1 MKLLNNFPGVPRSI
15 QVDALQEIEEA
26 IRANKK
32 FIILCAPTG
41 SGKSHIAATLALSCK
56 KPPKSF
62 IDMIDDRTIYQRDE
76 FKGYS
81 NKESALACGKHRG
94 IVLTVSKA
102 LQDQYKTIFG
112 DNTEILKGKGNY
124 PCALEPTFGCDLSYC
139 TSDTKI
145 AEECINIGRCEYYNA
160 KDKALKN
167 IFSVMN
173 YSMALSLPDHLMQSE
188 FLICDEASE
197 LEDELINHFT
207 VSINYKQLDTIF
219 KSPIQ
224 RLLSEDPK
232 DGMKWLSNLAIRL
245 RSSYDAFM
253 ADFNKAKGKNKK
265 KLLKEIKN
273 YRYIRNLWEK
283 AVLLLANWYKAEI
296 IIECTAENADFTP
309 LCINNLSKSLF
320 DRAKHVILLS
330 ATIIDP
336 EHFAKQLGIDDYEY
350 IELESSFDYKKS
362 PIYCAAAKYSL
373 SYENIDKNLP
383 KVIDQVAKLCEHYK
397 DSKGLIHTHNFKINE
412 AIRNKFLGQSR
423 FIYRQAGTNNEQ
435 LIKIHKE
442 RIDPTVLVSPSL
454 AFGTDLPDD
463 LGRFQVV
470 VKLPYMPL
478 GSKRV
483 KTLFDRDKVWYQNK
497 MLTGLVQACG
507 RCTRHIND
515 YADTFILDGQIVK
528 VLKANW
534 HKLPKYFKDRI
545 H

>member
-1 MKLLNNFPGVPRSI
+1 MKLLNNFPGVPRSM

-26 IRANKK
+26 IRADKK

-56 KPPKSF
+56 KPPKNF

-76 FKGYS
+76 YKGYH
-81 NKESALACGKHRG
+81 NKDQAYKCGNHRG

-102 LQDQYKTIFG
+102 LQDQYKSIFS
-112 DNTEILKGKGNY
+112 DSVELLKGKSNY

-139 TSDTKI
+139 SSDPKI
-145 AEECINIGRCEYYNA
+145 AEQCVNASKCEYYNA

-197 LEDELINHFT
+197 LEDELISHFS
-207 VSINYKQLDTIF
+207 VSLNYKQLETIF
-219 KSPIQ
+219 KTPIPK
-224 RLLSEDPK
+224 LLSEDPK
-232 DGMKWLSNLAIRL
+232 DAMKWLSDLAVKL
-245 RSSYDAFM
+245 KSEYDFFM
-253 ADFNKAKGKNKK
+253 ANFNRAKGKNKK
-265 KLLKEIKN
+265 RLLKEIKN
-273 YRYIRNLWEK
+273 YRYIRNIWDK
-283 AVLLLANWYKAEI
+283 SILLLANWYKSEI
-296 IIECTAENADFTP
+296 IIECTAESVELTP
-309 LCINNLSKSLF
+309 LTINNLSKSLF

-336 EHFAKQLGIDDYEY
+336 SHFAKQLGIDDYEY
-350 IELESSFDYKKS
+350 IELESTFDFKKS
-362 PIYCAAAKYSL
+362 PIYCGAAKYSL
-373 SYENIDKNLP
+373 SYDNIDKNLP
-383 KVIDQVAKLCEHYK
+383 KVIDQVEKLCKHYTAN
-397 DSKGLIHTHNFKINE
+397 KGLIHTHNFKINE
-412 AIRNKFLGQSR
+412 AIRSRFSGQTR

-435 LIKIHKE
+435 LIKLHNS

-454 AFGTDLPDD
+454 VFGTDLPDD

-478 GSKRV
+478 GSKRI
-483 KTLFDRDKVWYQNK
+483 KTLFDRDKDWYTNK
-497 MLTGLVQACG
+497 MLCQLVQSCG
-507 RCTRHIND
+507 RCTRHVND
-515 YADTFILDGQIVK
+515 YADTFILDGQIIK

-534 HKLPKYFKDRI
+534 HKLPNFFKMRI